1 LYTSK
6 NRIKKINLILFKSMS
21 RQLLITKT
29 KGCLIFELP
38 PPSLVFTP
46 QSPVSPPRIESA
58 IFFCSKQSRTQ
69 TSTDG
74 EQQEGKP
81 VPYRLEPRSGG
92 SVLVGSGGH
101 GFGGGDGELG
111 GLPAG
116 DAARAGAGAQAP
128 RARQPQFSRPR
139 LLARDLHQRL
149 LHVSPL
155 LLAPFPA
162 PPAAPS
168 TPARPTPQ
176 FARSTAATADGR
188 CCIAPSPRVSISFG
202 EFLLA

>member
-1 LYTSK
+1 
-6 NRIKKINLILFKSMS
+6 MS
-21 RQLLITKT
+21 RQLLTKT

-46 QSPVSPPRIESA
+46 PVPSLHLESNPRSSSA
-58 IFFCSKQSRTQ
+58 PSKAAP

-116 DAARAGAGAQAP
+116 DAARAGAGAQAT

-155 LLAPFPA
+155 LPAPFPA
-162 PPAAPS
+162 PLAASSTS
-168 TPARPTPQ
+168 TPAPSICLFCRRHGRPRALQRPVASC
-176 FARSTAATADGR
+176 F
-188 CCIAPSPRVSISFG
+188 V
-202 EFLLA
+202 